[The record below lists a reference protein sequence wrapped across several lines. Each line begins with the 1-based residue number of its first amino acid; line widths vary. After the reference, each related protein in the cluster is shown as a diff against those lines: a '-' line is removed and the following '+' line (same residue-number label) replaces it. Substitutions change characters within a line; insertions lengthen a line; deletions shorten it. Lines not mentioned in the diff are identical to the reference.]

1 MRYLVLSQALLS
13 ARGSVPVLAYKT
25 SFGVD
30 CLEPSISLRMK
41 ILLCQF

>member
-13 ARGSVPVLAYKT
+13 AT

-30 CLEPSISLRMK
+30 GSEPSISLRMERAAMS
-41 ILLCQF
+41 ILITWKLLVEP